1 MYSAVFRST
10 RETERRVDLMME
22 KSEIVNALQQLG
34 HLLQSEMDLFE
45 QLNSQSSPDRYSEVL
60 WAKPK
65 QTWHVQTYNIY
76 FIYFRSERLSL
87 QDQSESASIK
97 ANQLLAEILEVKQ
110 QLEEVEDRYSAGMG
124 ITHRIRTE
132 FTVYRHGVKCALS
145 LSTGQALL
153 PGPTY
158 KLERNHTKQWL
169 TNTVILIST
178 IKCI

>member
-1 MYSAVFRST
+1 M
-10 RETERRVDLMME
+10 
-22 KSEIVNALQQLG
+22 
-34 HLLQSEMDLFE
+34 
-45 QLNSQSSPDRYSEVL
+45 
-60 WAKPK
+60 
-65 QTWHVQTYNIY
+65 QTYNIY

-97 ANQLLAEILEVKQ
+97 ASQLLAEILEVKQ

-158 KLERNHTKQWL
+158 KLERNHTKQ
-169 TNTVILIST
+169 
-178 IKCI
+178 

>member
-1 MYSAVFRST
+1 
-10 RETERRVDLMME
+10 MME

-65 QTWHVQTYNIY
+65 QTRHVQTYNIY
-76 FIYFRSERLSL
+76 FISFRSERLSL

-97 ANQLLAEILEVKQ
+97 ASQLLAEILEVKQ

-158 KLERNHTKQWL
+158 KLERNHTKQ
-169 TNTVILIST
+169 
-178 IKCI
+178 